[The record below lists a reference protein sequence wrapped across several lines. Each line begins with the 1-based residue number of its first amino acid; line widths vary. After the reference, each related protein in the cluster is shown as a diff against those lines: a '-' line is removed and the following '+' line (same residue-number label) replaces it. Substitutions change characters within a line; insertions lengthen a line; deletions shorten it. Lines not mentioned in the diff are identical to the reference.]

1 MDEADCSRQHQ
12 PQTYREAARWIPRSI
27 EQASEAHI
35 ATTRIQS
42 LLLLPEAHS
51 AALLAASTAGA
62 AEPEEDEGAA
72 AVLAVEDSDF
82 SWGDGVS
89 ATSSPHTPPPQP
101 PQLRGVSLAVRPGEL
116 VIVAGPVGA
125 GKSTLIEAILGEA
138 NCVRG
143 EGARVRPGIRL
154 AYCAQQPWIQAGAVR
169 DNIVFARAE
178 GGFDPG
184 RYERAVAACALRHD
198 LDRLVCVCVYV
209 CLYREGGWGGI
220 GGGG

>member
-1 MDEADCSRQHQ
+1 M
-12 PQTYREAARWIPRSI
+12 
-27 EQASEAHI
+27 
-35 ATTRIQS
+35 
-42 LLLLPEAHS
+42 
-51 AALLAASTAGA
+51 
-62 AEPEEDEGAA
+62 PEEDEGAA

-198 LDRLVCVCVYV
+198 LDRLAQGDLTPIGELGVNLSGMYFF
-209 CLYREGGWGGI
+209 
-220 GGGG
+220 GGGVRKYGAPPVLPNQ